1 MTLTPRDRILLV
13 AIAVVLAG
21 FGFFHFA
28 LSPARHRA
36 ANLEPKIAAA
46 RTQLVQAQ
54 GKYAAG
60 RAAAGT
66 LRTSAP
72 SFTAA
77 ERAVPAEADIPALL
91 RLLQRGAREAHV
103 SMQSISLSGPSATS
117 TSASPASP
125 SAPITSG
132 ATTGSSGATEIP
144 VSLTFEGGYQALNRL
159 VARLDRLVTVSGNRV
174 HAAGPLVGIS
184 NVSLSGMSGASLTV
198 NLTAVIYQRSAAPTA
213 VSGTGATEGSS

>member
-13 AIAVVLAG
+13 AIAVVLAS
-21 FGFFHFA
+21 FGFYHFA

-36 ANLEPKIAAA
+36 ASLEPKIAAA

-60 RAAAGT
+60 RAAAGS
-66 LRTSAP
+66 LHTSAP

-77 ERAVPAEADIPALL
+77 ERAVPAEADVPGLL

-103 SMQSISLSGPSATS
+103 SMQSISLSGASATPSS
-117 TSASPASP
+117 TSTPT
-125 SAPITSG
+125 TSG
-132 ATTGSSGATEIP
+132 ATASSSGATEIP

-213 VSGTGATEGSS
+213 VSGTSTTEGSS